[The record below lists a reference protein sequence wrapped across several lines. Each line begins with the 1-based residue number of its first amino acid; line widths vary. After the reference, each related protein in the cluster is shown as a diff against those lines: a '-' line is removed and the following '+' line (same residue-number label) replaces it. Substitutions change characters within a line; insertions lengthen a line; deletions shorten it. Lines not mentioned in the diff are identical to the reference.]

1 MKKKFS
7 IDRIEDGVAVC
18 YDEACQ
24 KYEFSAELLN
34 LARTALFEATLVD
47 GNPTDIVY
55 LEQETLTKKQTTKKR
70 LDALFDRNK

>member
-7 IDRIEDGVAVC
+7 IDRIEDGIAVC

-24 KYEFSAELLN
+24 KYEFSAEQLGLT
-34 LARTALFEATLVD
+34 RTSLFEATLVD
-47 GNPTDIVY
+47 GLPTDIVY
-55 LEQETLTKKQTTKKR
+55 LEQETLKTKQNIKKR